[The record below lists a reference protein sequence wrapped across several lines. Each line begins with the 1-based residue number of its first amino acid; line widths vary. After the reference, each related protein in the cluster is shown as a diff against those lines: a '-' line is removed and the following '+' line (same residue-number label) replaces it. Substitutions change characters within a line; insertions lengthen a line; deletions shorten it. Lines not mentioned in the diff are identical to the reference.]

1 MGSNDSQIPV
11 ENERRGYF
19 RIEDC
24 LSLNYHEVPAAE
36 LPQRLEQMEQEMD
49 SNFTV
54 MSGLASIS
62 QQMTGVFHRIQAESP
77 DIAHYLKSLDQK
89 VDLLG
94 RALLSGGGTHTAESS
109 RPVNLSVSGMAF
121 RSSESLKV
129 GAVLELRLLLF
140 PSLTGFLTF
149 GKVVGCDELEPEE
162 SEYSHLIRITFTH
175 MRESDRD
182 VLARHIVQ
190 RQTSQLQKLRAER
203 VIEE

>member
-1 MGSNDSQIPV
+1 MGSQDFQTSLD
-11 ENERRGYF
+11 NERRGYF

-24 LSLNYHEVPAAE
+24 LSLNYREIPVAE
-36 LPQRLEQMEQEMD
+36 LPQRLEQMELEMD

-62 QQMTGVFHRIQAESP
+62 QQMTGVLHKIQADTP

-89 VDLLG
+89 VDLIG
-94 RALLSGGGTHTAESS
+94 RALLSGGATFAAERS

-121 RSSESLKV
+121 RSGESFEV
-129 GAVLELRLLLF
+129 GTVLELRLLLF
-140 PSLTGFLTF
+140 PSLTGFLTL
-149 GKVVGCDELEPEE
+149 GEVVGCNELEPGE
-162 SEYSHLIRITFTH
+162 SKYTHLIRITFTH

-190 RQTSQLQKLRAER
+190 RQTAQLQKLRAER
-203 VIEE
+203 GKGQ

>member
-1 MGSNDSQIPV
+1 
-11 ENERRGYF
+11 
-19 RIEDC
+19 
-24 LSLNYHEVPAAE
+24 LSLNYREVPAVE
-36 LPQRLEQMEQEMD
+36 LPQRLEQMEQEME

-62 QQMTGVFHRIQAESP
+62 QQMAGVFHRIKAESP
-77 DIAHYLKSLDQK
+77 DIAHYLQSLDQK

-94 RALLSGGGTHTAESS
+94 RALQSGVACNPAEQS

-121 RSSESLKV
+121 KSSEPLEV
-129 GAVLELRLLLF
+129 DAVLELRLLLF

-149 GKVVGCDELEPEE
+149 GTVVGCDELEPEE
-162 SEYSHLIRITFTH
+162 SDYSHIVRISFTH

-190 RQTSQLQKLRAER
+190 RQTAQLQKLRAQR
-203 VIEE
+203 GTEE

>member
-1 MGSNDSQIPV
+1 MGSQDSQTPV
-11 ENERRGYF
+11 INERRGYF

-24 LSLNYHEVPAAE
+24 LSLNYQEVAPAE

-62 QQMTGVFHRIQAESP
+62 QQMSGVLHRIQADMPEV
-77 DIAHYLKSLDQK
+77 ARYLKSLDQK

-94 RALLSGGGTHTAESS
+94 RALLSGGPELTAERS

-121 RSSESLKV
+121 RSAEPLEE
-129 GAVLELRLLLF
+129 GAMLELRLLLF

-149 GKVVGCDELEPEE
+149 GKVVGCDELEPADPD
-162 SEYSHLIRITFTH
+162 YSHLIRISFTY
-175 MRESDRD
+175 MRESDRA

-190 RQTSQLQKLRAER
+190 RQTAQLQKLRAER
-203 VIEE
+203 RVEE

>member
-1 MGSNDSQIPV
+1 MGSQDSQMPV
-11 ENERRGYF
+11 ETERRGYF

-62 QQMTGVFHRIQAESP
+62 QQMTGVLHRIQAESP
-77 DIAHYLKSLDQK
+77 EIAHYLKSLDQK

-94 RALLSGGGTHTAESS
+94 RALLSGGVNHTAESS

-121 RSSESLKV
+121 RSSEPLEV
-129 GAVLELRLLLF
+129 GVVLELRLLLF

-149 GKVVGCDELEPEE
+149 GTVVGCDELESEE
-162 SEYSHLIRITFTH
+162 QEYSHLIRITFTH
-175 MRESDRD
+175 MRDSDRD

-190 RQTSQLQKLRAER
+190 RQTAQLQKLRAQRGTE
-203 VIEE
+203 